1 MYYSILADEA
11 TTEAMEEQ
19 TALILRF
26 VDKNNIS
33 RRNFQVFLTVKM
45 TLQMQD
51 YTKKLINC

>member
-1 MYYSILADEA
+1 MYYSILVDEA

>member
-33 RRNFQVFLTVKM
+33 RRNFQVFLMVKM

>member
-1 MYYSILADEA
+1 MYYSFLADEA

>member
-19 TALILRF
+19 TAVILRF

>member
-1 MYYSILADEA
+1 MYYSILAVEA

>member
-33 RRNFQVFLTVKM
+33 RRNFQIFLTVKM